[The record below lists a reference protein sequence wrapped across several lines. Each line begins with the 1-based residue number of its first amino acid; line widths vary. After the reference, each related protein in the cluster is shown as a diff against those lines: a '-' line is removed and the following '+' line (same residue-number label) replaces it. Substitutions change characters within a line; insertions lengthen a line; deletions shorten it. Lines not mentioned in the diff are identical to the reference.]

1 MIIRRKKTKPNQ
13 FDLVVIQGFAPRVG
27 QTICL
32 GVHPVPAQKF
42 AAARAAGIWKI
53 LETGY
58 LLTSLDPGPQH
69 QRLFKGLC
77 ISRLQPNPW
86 HIVGPQ

>member
-1 MIIRRKKTKPNQ
+1 MIIRRKKTKQNQ
-13 FDLVVIQGFAPRVG
+13 FDLVVIQSFAPRVG

-42 AAARAAGIWKI
+42 AAVRATGIWKI

-69 QRLFKGLC
+69 KRLCSMVYVSPGFSPTPG
-77 ISRLQPNPW
+77 I
-86 HIVGPQ
+86 